1 MLQMLKLFNFKV
13 LHIPFP
19 IMDEST
25 TKLHCFCNYEAV
37 KIHMHSLPFKYYEPF
52 TDTAY

>member
-1 MLQMLKLFNFKV
+1 MLQMLKLFNVKV

-25 TKLHCFCNYEAV
+25 TKLHCFYNCEAV